1 VQVATGSFSPSTYGG
16 IGNKCGAR
24 PNLSCFSLR
33 IVSNSIAVIKDDV
46 AQKQDAASIEEEKKT
61 VLCQ

>member
-1 VQVATGSFSPSTYGG
+1 VQVARGSFSPSTYGG
-16 IGNKCGAR
+16 IGNKCGAPPIHASR
-24 PNLSCFSLR
+24 SVSCP
-33 IVSNSIAVIKDDV
+33 ISIAVIKDDV